1 MKMFRYIP
9 FILLFCSLAACDER
23 FFNHPIDYKGNTQE
37 PKMVVSAELC
47 AGAKPEVFVNT
58 AYFVN
63 DPYRKDTI
71 EMLYGHAI
79 VDQRRGYL
87 HNAIVE
93 LRVNGGEWM
102 SLTETHEERVII
114 NKEYYYNETR
124 KEEVWF
130 YTCDYLLQPGD
141 SVEIHVHDDSLN
153 ADASVTQRI
162 PHKLNAYVSDLD
174 SMSYTTTDMDYY
186 LLLMTLHLDACPKTG
201 DFLRITARS
210 YAHSI
215 NYNPSQNTEYRN
227 DRIHTDL
234 YAQDVRFSTYLNL
247 CTQLSQGWFGSLN
260 VGLFANTPFSESAF
274 PIAVIY
280 EPTSA
285 RDNKNGEPLY
295 RRSTDSIVIDVQ
307 LVNRDTYL
315 YTSSLAANRLVR
327 TTPRVDFWANQG
339 YNETQEIIYDTEEW
353 ISNLGTLETSPTYS
367 NIQGALGYATSA
379 SGTTITLHP

>member
-23 FFNHPIDYKGNTQE
+23 FFSHPIDYKGNTQE
-37 PKMVVSAELC
+37 PKMVVSTELC
-47 AGAKPEVFVNT
+47 AGARPEVFVNT

-102 SLTETHEERVII
+102 PLTETHEERVII

-174 SMSYTTTDMDYY
+174 SMSYTTTEMDYY
-186 LLLMTLHLDACPKTG
+186 LLL
-201 DFLRITARS
+201 
-210 YAHSI
+210 
-215 NYNPSQNTEYRN
+215 
-227 DRIHTDL
+227 DRKS
-234 YAQDVRFSTYLNL
+234 V
-247 CTQLSQGWFGSLN
+247 
-260 VGLFANTPFSESAF
+260 V
-274 PIAVIY
+274 
-280 EPTSA
+280 
-285 RDNKNGEPLY
+285 
-295 RRSTDSIVIDVQ
+295 
-307 LVNRDTYL
+307 
-315 YTSSLAANRLVR
+315 
-327 TTPRVDFWANQG
+327 
-339 YNETQEIIYDTEEW
+339 
-353 ISNLGTLETSPTYS
+353 
-367 NIQGALGYATSA
+367 
-379 SGTTITLHP
+379 